1 MKRMNQLLLCMLCLA
16 CPVVAHA
23 SQLITID
30 ADTLEPLSDVIVVGT
45 VSKVEQDKENTIP
58 KEITDYDIVTV
69 TVAFALKGSVST
81 KTLQVRLASRGNR
94 AFDPTLTKGE
104 TATFFLKKAEG
115 EVYRTAYPGSVS
127 LFPKGYFKESKKKDS
142 EPEN

>member
-1 MKRMNQLLLCMLCLA
+1 MKRMVQLLLCMLCLA
-16 CPVVAHA
+16 FPVVAHA
-23 SQLITID
+23 SQLSAID
-30 ADTLEPLSDVIVVGT
+30 VDKLEPLSEVIVVGT
-45 VSKVEQDKENTIP
+45 VSKVEQDKENTN
-58 KEITDYDIVTV
+58 YDIVTV

-127 LFPKGYFKESKKKDS
+127 LFPKGYFKESKKKDT